1 MTEGRTN
8 SLKCFLKENIFKFL
22 VFSCMSSV
30 YNSEESFK
38 FLKEATMNLHN
49 KAVQLLIAV
58 SIVALSIAAKI
69 CHQLDGEKASYQSRT
84 QRMTLLDCFD
94 MGYGTLACVIKE
106 AVIIY
111 LNYARAVYVNKVRYE
126 ATRAAMMGQAQ
137 DQRAEDR
144 LKRAREEGNAAAR
157 QASVEAQHILGP
169 IISSWWDF
177 FVTLYAGGTLAEGV
191 ISFLNFTKTN

>member
-1 MTEGRTN
+1 
-8 SLKCFLKENIFKFL
+8 
-22 VFSCMSSV
+22 
-30 YNSEESFK
+30 
-38 FLKEATMNLHN
+38 
-49 KAVQLLIAV
+49 
-58 SIVALSIAAKI
+58 
-69 CHQLDGEKASYQSRT
+69 
-84 QRMTLLDCFD
+84 MTLLDCFD

-144 LKRAREEGNAAAR
+144 LKRAREEGNAAAM

-191 ISFLNFTKTN
+191 IRGMGTFFGAYVGGIIGEEKFDWLGFLGGSQVGTWMGGKVGLMAYDVLHFVHNQIKSYGCSKYFFL